1 MISPFQSLSIP
12 SYIPY
17 IYISIDVYIHHV
29 SPCHNVHLSQMAATA
44 RAVGAIETGE
54 VGAGY
59 GDRDGDLLDYPMDF
73 PMDFVGL
80 SCKHPVNQSIENGD
94 LSWGI

>member
-1 MISPFQSLSIP
+1 
-12 SYIPY
+12 
-17 IYISIDVYIHHV
+17 
-29 SPCHNVHLSQMAATA
+29 MAATA

-59 GDRDGDLLDYPMDF
+59 GDRDGDLLDFPMDF

>member
-1 MISPFQSLSIP
+1 MS
-12 SYIPY
+12 
-17 IYISIDVYIHHV
+17 V
-29 SPCHNVHLSQMAATA
+29 NVHLSQMAATA

-59 GDRDGDLLDYPMDF
+59 GDRDGDLLDFPMDFLDF
-73 PMDFVGL
+73 PMDFLVL